1 MNSVI
6 RQTAKRMVP
15 EAWRPTVR
23 HLIYEPGFYLWQY
36 IAGRGARLERPIFL
50 IGSPRSGTG
59 ISSDMFGRHPDVA
72 NLSDAHMIWDPR
84 RRFDADAD
92 NDWTPNDVTAEDAA
106 RLHARFE
113 YHRRFHAK
121 QRFLNKNPRSSVRI
135 DYIRA
140 IFPDAVF
147 VHVIR
152 DGRAVVA
159 SMLELVRRRP
169 HLKHLWDAP
178 MPFAHPPNWRTLVRE
193 DKAEQ
198 SALQWRAIVNTVLS
212 KRAELGSAYHEFKY
226 EELCED
232 PREVLGAA
240 FRFAGLGADNEVL
253 ARLPARLDSQNY
265 KWKQQLSLQQVE
277 TIMRVQ
283 APLLEALGYPL

>member
-1 MNSVI
+1 VFRSI
-6 RQTAKRMVP
+6 AKRVVP
-15 EAWRPTVR
+15 EAWRPGVR
-23 HLIYEPGFYLWQY
+23 RLVYEPGFYFWRY
-36 IAGRGARLERPIFL
+36 TAGRGARLERPIFL

-59 ISSDMFGRHPDVA
+59 ISSDLFGAHPDVA

-92 NDWTPNDVTAEDAA
+92 HDWTSNDVTAEDAA

-147 VHVIR
+147 VHLIR

-178 MPFAHPPNWRTLVRE
+178 MRFAHPPNWRTLVRE

-226 EELCED
+226 EELCDD
-232 PREVLGAA
+232 PRGVLAA
-240 FRFAGLGADNEVL
+240 AWRFAGLRVDAEAL
-253 ARLPARLDSQNY
+253 EQLPKRLENQNY

-277 TIMRVQ
+277 TITRTE
-283 APLLEALGYPL
+283 APLLKELGYPL